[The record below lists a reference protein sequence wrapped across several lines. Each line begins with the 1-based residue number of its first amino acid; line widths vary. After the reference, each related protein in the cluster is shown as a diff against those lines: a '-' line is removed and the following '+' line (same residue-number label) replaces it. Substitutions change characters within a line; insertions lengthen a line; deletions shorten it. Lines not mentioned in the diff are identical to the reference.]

1 MSKVREDK
9 RETIVSRSS
18 SQHKKL
24 ELLIR
29 DNIEIGSPDGYLLSL
44 CCQESAAPA
53 PFKRPSAID
62 LQQNLTTEA

>member
-29 DNIEIGSPDGYLLSL
+29 DNIEIGSPDGYRRS
-44 CCQESAAPA
+44 
-53 PFKRPSAID
+53 
-62 LQQNLTTEA
+62 